1 MTRYEFTT
9 DELTKKAFAVYSD
22 SSFTFWKDGD
32 VFFYSDN
39 PNSSKVKIGTFRTV
53 CRVKKQVGRKRK
65 MTKYVV
71 SEKEYKNGET
81 FCEEL
86 PVYYTPLMAILQNVR
101 KKVDRIRSGLL
112 FLRNVT

>member
-39 PNSSKVKIGTFRTV
+39 PNSQKIELGTLEDVNEFYKITSIICDMEKCGISKTKMRY
-53 CRVKKQVGRKRK
+53 RKNRENHTNNK
-65 MTKYVV
+65 
-71 SEKEYKNGET
+71 
-81 FCEEL
+81 
-86 PVYYTPLMAILQNVR
+86 
-101 KKVDRIRSGLL
+101 
-112 FLRNVT
+112 